1 MKNLKLFSFFLL
13 LKLALL
19 AQNNDVHTVLFVQ
32 SNYLIGNDTIINYVP
47 YYNNSIIQINND
59 LKKNVEFKNGLSP
72 IKCNGKYGFM
82 NEEFKISISCKYNY
96 VNHFFNGL
104 SLVKK
109 DEELVL
115 INKNDSILKKFDF
128 THFVYPQCFS
138 KTNDWKIFLVKGNM
152 NYMMDTNYNVYS
164 IKDQDEVMKNFN
176 NKKKYRKDE
185 SIKRSCNEIIKIIEV
200 DSCEFVSKNVIG
212 FRKNNLIGFA
222 DSTGNILIEPK
233 FEYIIF
239 VNQFDHYIVSL
250 NNKMGVYK
258 KNVQV
263 IEPIYDEIDFCM
275 NFYKVKKNGQYT
287 MLDSKYNSILH
298 NKYFDECTIDD
309 EGMIKVIQKD
319 SISKFQMTGYFNILG
334 EQVTPIIF
342 ESGSDF
348 HEGFCAV
355 KIESKW
361 GFIDDKGKFVIK
373 AIYDS
378 VTEFKNGVVFAR
390 LNGKW
395 GLIDKNGIPLTDF
408 KYIIINNFS
417 EGYAVVSID
426 YLYGYIDQH
435 GKEITPI
442 IYNYCSDVENGTIS
456 IDIRGYSKTVKIL
469 ELINNEY

>member
-1 MKNLKLFSFFLL
+1 MKKIFVFFICLCSL
-13 LKLALL
+13 WLN
-19 AQNNDVHTVLFVQ
+19 AQNIQINSVLFVHMKDKEGADTLR
-32 SNYLIGNDTIINYVP
+32 NYFPIGE
-47 YYNNSIIQINND
+47 NNS
-59 LKKNVEFKNGLSP
+59 LKIPSKYKDKIEFQNGFSQVQ
-72 IKCNGKYGFM
+72 CNGKYGFI
-82 NEEFKISISCKYNY
+82 NEKFEITIPCKYNY

-128 THFVYPQCFS
+128 TLFVYPQCFS

-152 NYMMDTNYNVYS
+152 TFMMDTNYNVYS
-164 IKDQDEVMKNFN
+164 IKDQDEVMKNFYD
-176 NKKKYRKDE
+176 KKKYRKDE
-185 SIKRSCNEIIKIIEV
+185 PIKRSCNEIIKIIEV

-212 FRKNNLIGFA
+212 FRKNNLVGFA
-222 DSTGNILIEPK
+222 DSIGNILIEPK
-233 FEYIIF
+233 FEYINFI
-239 VNQFDHYIVSL
+239 NHFDHYIVSL

-258 KNVQV
+258 KTVQV
-263 IEPIYDEIDFCM
+263 IDPIYDEIDFCM
-275 NFYKVKKNGQYT
+275 NFYKVKNNGKYT
-287 MLDSKYNSILH
+287 ILDSKCNSILH
-298 NKYFDECTIDD
+298 NKSFDECTIDD

-319 SISKFQMTGYFNILG
+319 SISKSQNTGYFNILG
-334 EQVTPIIF
+334 EQITPIIF
-342 ESGSDF
+342 ECGSDY

-361 GFIDDKGKFVIK
+361 GFIDDIGKFVIK

-378 VTEFKNGVVFAR
+378 VTEYKNGVVFAR

-442 IYNYCSDVENGTIS
+442 IYNYCSDVENGRIT
-456 IDIRGYSKTVKIL
+456 IDIRGNLKHL
-469 ELINNEY
+469 NINEFIE